1 MKKFVLSMIAAIVMV
16 SFQYTFTEPKKI
28 NAETLDSVTIYNVK
42 DQETLYDVALKF
54 SVSELELKE
63 INHLS
68 AEAIHSED
76 KLIIPNTISKKE
88 KDLLARLVH
97 AEAKGEPYKGKV
109 AVAQVVLN
117 RVEDERFPDSIKQV
131 IFEKRQFQPVDN
143 GSINKP
149 ADKEAKKAVNE
160 AIALEGQVDNEA
172 VYFFN
177 PDLTNSTWL
186 RAQTVTGEI
195 GKHRFAK

>member
-1 MKKFVLSMIAAIVMV
+1 MKKFVLSLIAALVMV
-16 SFQYTFTEPKKI
+16 SFHYTFAELKGT

-63 INHLS
+63 VNHLS
-68 AEAIHSED
+68 SEAIHSGD

-88 KDLLARLVH
+88 IDLLARLVH

-131 IFEKRQFQPVDN
+131 IYEKRQFQPVDN
-143 GSINKP
+143 GSIDKP

-160 AIALEGQVDNEA
+160 AIALEGQGNNEA

-177 PDLTNSTWL
+177 PDLTDSNWL
-186 RAQTVTGEI
+186 RSQTVTGEI

>member
-1 MKKFVLSMIAAIVMV
+1 MIAAIVMV

-63 INHLS
+63 VNHLS

-131 IFEKRQFQPVDN
+131 IYEKRQFQPVDN

-177 PDLTNSTWL
+177 PDLTNSIWL